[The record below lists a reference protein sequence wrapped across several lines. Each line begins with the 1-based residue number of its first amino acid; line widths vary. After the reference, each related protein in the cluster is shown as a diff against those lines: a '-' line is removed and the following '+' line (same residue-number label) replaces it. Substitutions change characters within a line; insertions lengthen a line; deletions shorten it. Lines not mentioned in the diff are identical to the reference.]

1 MICEIF
7 GMSVLDMLVYI
18 QVWFIYKLQKLI
30 SISYSSYK
38 GKIN

>member
-1 MICEIF
+1 MICEIS

-18 QVWFIYKLQKLI
+18 QVEFIYKLQKLI

-38 GKIN
+38 GDL

>member
-7 GMSVLDMLVYI
+7 GMSVLDTLAYI
-18 QVWFIYKLQKLI
+18 QVGFIYKLQKLI
-30 SISYSSYK
+30 SLSYRSYK

>member
-1 MICEIF
+1 MVCEIF

-18 QVWFIYKLQKLI
+18 QVEFIYKLQQLI

-38 GKIN
+38 GDL